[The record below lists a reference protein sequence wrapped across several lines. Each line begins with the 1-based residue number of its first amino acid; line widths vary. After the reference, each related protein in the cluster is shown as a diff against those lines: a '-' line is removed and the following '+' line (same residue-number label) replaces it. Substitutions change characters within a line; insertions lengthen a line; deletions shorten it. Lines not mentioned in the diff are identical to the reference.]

1 MDLPSQSRQDSHARR
16 GQPIQPAGRLPLE
29 DFLVL
34 LIYPYYK
41 EPFDTSSLWSFTL
54 RQCQGGVDA
63 LEENTMF

>member
-16 GQPIQPAGRLPLE
+16 GQPIQPAGRFPLE

-41 EPFDTSSLWSFTL
+41 EPFDTSSLWEFHLTAVSG
-54 RQCQGGVDA
+54 RRRCP
-63 LEENTMF
+63 